1 MSCVAVMQEESKIL
15 RKRNMQ
21 VLSDILDSMT
31 SIMHSTTWQEAQH
44 LLLDNPTFAEDA
56 ELLSEWCLPSGLR
69 YRNNPRIV
77 QTCI

>member
-1 MSCVAVMQEESKIL
+1 ML

-31 SIMHSTTWQEAQH
+31 SILHSTTWQEAQH

-56 ELLSEWCLPSGLR
+56 ELLSKSRFGKHLVEGKRESPGDSGGPS
-69 YRNNPRIV
+69 V
-77 QTCI
+77 